1 MSSRLRRSAVW
12 IAAVALATG
21 GLGYAALEL
30 SPRPGALVYGFFMN
44 WGGERLNA
52 ALKKH
57 VPPGVTAVPD
67 QEYQP
72 GVFLDVYYPAQS
84 ARALPVIVWMH
95 GGAFFA
101 GTRKHVA
108 NYLKILAARG
118 YVTVAVGYTLAPGG
132 RYPTQLRQANAAL
145 AYLLQNAP
153 RLRIDP
159 QRFYLAGDSAGAQLA
174 AQLANIISVPSY
186 AATVGITPSIKRSQ
200 LRGAILHC
208 GVYDLDLGPPSHFMR
223 TASWAYSGRKDA
235 QLAEISVVRY
245 VTADFPPAFIS
256 AGNADPL
263 LPHSRALAKALAKVD
278 TLFFPEDY
286 KPPLPHEYQFNLDT
300 EAGRLALERTLT
312 FLTNSGS
319 V

>member
-1 MSSRLRRSAVW
+1 MGAGISGLRL
-12 IAAVALATG
+12 AAVAFVIG
-21 GLGYAALEL
+21 VLGYAALEL
-30 SPRPGALVYGFFMN
+30 SPRPAVLVYGFFMN
-44 WGGERLNA
+44 WGGERLNR
-52 ALKKH
+52 ALGQH
-57 VPPGVTAVPD
+57 VPPGVGALLD

-72 GVFLDVYYPAQS
+72 GVFLDVYYPAQ
-84 ARALPVIVWMH
+84 AAQDLPTIVWFH

-101 GTRKHVA
+101 GDKSHVA

-118 YVTVAVGYTLAPGG
+118 YVTVAVGYSLAPGS

-145 AYLLQNAP
+145 AYLLQNAQ

-159 QRFYLAGDSAGAQLA
+159 QRFYLAGDSAGAQIA

-208 GVYDLDLGPPSHFMR
+208 GVYDLDLGPHNHFMR
-223 TASWAYSGRKDA
+223 TASWSYSGRKDA
-235 QLAEISVVRY
+235 QLAEISVARY

-263 LPHSRALAKALAKVD
+263 LPHSQALAKALAKVD
-278 TLFFPEDY
+278 ALFFAADY
-286 KPPLPHEYQFNLDT
+286 EPALPHEYQFNLDT
-300 EAGRLALERTLT
+300 EAGRLALERTLS
-312 FLTNSGS
+312 FLLRP
-319 V
+319 

>member
-1 MSSRLRRSAVW
+1 MSSRLRRRAVW
-12 IAAVALATG
+12 IAAVAVVLGVLA
-21 GLGYAALEL
+21 YAALEL
-30 SPRPGALVYGFFMN
+30 SPRPGALLYGFFMN
-44 WGGERLNA
+44 WGGERLNR
-52 ALKKH
+52 ALEQH
-57 VPPGVTAVPD
+57 VPPGVAAVLD

-72 GVFLDVYYPAQS
+72 GVFLDVYYPAQ
-84 ARALPVIVWMH
+84 AAHGLPTIVWFH

-101 GTRKHVA
+101 GDKSHVA
-108 NYLKILAARG
+108 NYLRILAARG
-118 YVTVAVGYTLAPGG
+118 YATVAVGYSLAPTS
-132 RYPTQLRQANAAL
+132 RYPTPIRGGNSAL
-145 AYLLQNAP
+145 AYLAQNAQ

-256 AGNADPL
+256 AGNGDPL
-263 LPHSRALAKALAKVD
+263 LPHSRALAKALVKAD

-300 EAGRLALERTLT
+300 EAGRLALDRTLRFLAT
-312 FLTNSGS
+312 F
-319 V
+319 

>member
-1 MSSRLRRSAVW
+1 MLV
-12 IAAVALATG
+12 VALAAA
-21 GLGYAALEL
+21 GYAALEL
-30 SPRPGALVYGFFMN
+30 SPRPAALVYGFFMN
-44 WGGERLNA
+44 RGGERLNA
-52 ALKKH
+52 ALEKH
-57 VPPGVTAVPD
+57 VPPGVTAVLD
-67 QEYQP
+67 QRYDTDAL
-72 GVFLDVYYPAQS
+72 LDVYYPAQVDGP
-84 ARALPVIVWMH
+84 LPVIVWMH

-118 YVTVAVGYTLAPGG
+118 YVTVAVGYTLAPDG
-132 RYPTQLRQANAAL
+132 RYPTPLRQANAAL
-145 AYLLQNAP
+145 AYLAQNAQ

-186 AATVGITPSIKRSQ
+186 AATVGISPSIKRSQ

-223 TASWAYSGRKDA
+223 TASWSYSGRKDA

-256 AGNADPL
+256 AGNGDPL
-263 LPHSRALAKALAKVD
+263 LPHSHALAKALVKAD

-300 EAGRLALERTLT
+300 EAGRQALERTLR
-312 FLTNSGS
+312 FLATS
-319 V
+319 